1 MPVPHPAPD
10 KRPVAGWPW
19 RFRGPGAEVA
29 AAPPEEK
36 APAQRERKPRRS
48 KGLAAKRPERRRPPP
63 TKSEI
68 SSKPRVS
75 SGTPAVLE
83 NRRKPETKNR
93 RTRRGNAKG
102 STLLRREAGRRE
114 RAEDGSFRSCGSGDS
129 YVSRVAAFFVPFSCG
144 LFGASAA
151 PELFRRLSRLDVPQ
165 FSQALLFSRGTSA
178 ASRRRLAAFR
188 LQPFDFPHP
197 RKRPPDM
204 RDGNGTAHNERHIQS
219 VNHFRASPALFGAAH
234 QVIRDAIV
242 APKHCR
248 RDQPQQLLGLRPER
262 PRFIGLVVQRKEPLD
277 PQMPTPQNLLI
288 QIRPAP
294 LKLLKTVWHV
304 TLSIPKLE
312 LRAYHAAAST

>member
-1 MPVPHPAPD
+1 MPGLHRAPD

-36 APAQRERKPRRS
+36 APVQQERKPKRS

-144 LFGASAA
+144 LFGASRGAGAVQAA
-151 PELFRRLSRLDVPQ
+151 FQIRCSSVLSGSTFQ
-165 FSQALLFSRGTSA
+165 SRHV
-178 ASRRRLAAFR
+178 SRRRLAAFR

-248 RDQPQQLLGLRPER
+248 RDQTQQLLGLRPER

-277 PQMPTPQNLLI
+277 PQMPTTQNLLI

-294 LKLLKTVWHV
+294 LKLLKTVCHV